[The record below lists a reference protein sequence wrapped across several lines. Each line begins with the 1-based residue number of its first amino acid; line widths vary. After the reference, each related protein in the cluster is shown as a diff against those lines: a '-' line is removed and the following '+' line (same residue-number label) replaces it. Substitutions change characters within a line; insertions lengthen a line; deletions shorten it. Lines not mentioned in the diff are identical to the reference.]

1 MSPLILVAALLSFAL
16 GAGVLWSNPRRFV
29 NQVFALSALASAS
42 WLLSVFMAQ
51 VAGESLAVG
60 LQADPVPWLRTASV
74 IGAFFPWIIWL
85 LKESVVTA
93 EGTVAATFRRSV
105 AWFAIGMLLAT
116 LPFSRTFIL
125 PESQP
130 GAPGGRGIAYSI
142 YMAISIGLYLFMV
155 IQSYRQLLTQSGI
168 RRLEM
173 QFLTFN
179 AAVACLVAIVIN
191 AWGNYLDSRA
201 IARLSPATILVFYAL
216 TAWAVTFHR
225 VFDAQQV
232 FVGLGQKVALV
243 GVLCAGVLGLAHVL
257 TPILPSP
264 FDLLLS
270 LAVWGPAA
278 FWLDR
283 SSRDWLRLSP
293 AQQVAALRRAAT
305 EMARS
310 QPSPE
315 KLVTDFEH
323 LLRVHYHAS
332 FASLLFDSGES
343 YTGTDLS
350 LAKTRTGHH
359 ALCKAGWA
367 TPESLQR
374 QRAAPG
380 LVDLRHL
387 LAEHNLGLLVTAPRN
402 HPEPTLVAALGV
414 KTNKRPFTYPEV
426 QQLQEIA
433 EFMDNVLARSRLTLQ
448 ARQSEQLAVI
458 GLVGASLAHEIRN
471 PLVSIKTFAHLLP
484 SRFEDPAFR
493 QRFNQLIPTEVDR
506 IDSLTQQLLD
516 LAHPRAHLLERV
528 SLHGIVRDTLDLMQT
543 NATEAK
549 VAIVPKLG
557 ANPDTIHADGSAIR
571 QVLINL
577 LINAIQALD
586 GQAEGKAIEIFTRS
600 LSNGGVILDVSDN
613 GPGIPAE
620 QRSRLFHPFA
630 STKTKGM
637 GLGLAICA
645 DILREHKATINV
657 PDIGRPGATFR
668 ITFPCPP
675 PSS

>member
-1 MSPLILVAALLSFAL
+1 MSALILTAAFVSLAI
-16 GAGVLWSNPRRFV
+16 GAGVLWANPHRFV
-29 NQVFALSALASAS
+29 NRAFVLSALASAG
-42 WLLSVFMAQ
+42 WLTCVF
-51 VAGESLAVG
+51 VAAYQGARYVPGS
-60 LQADPVPWLRTASV
+60 DFNPVPWLRGGSIV
-74 IGAFFPWIIWL
+74 GAFFPWIIWL
-85 LKESVVTA
+85 MKESILV
-93 EGTVAATFRRSV
+93 EAAFQRQALRRSWP
-105 AWFAIGMLLAT
+105 WFAIGCGLAVLAST
-116 LPFSRTFIL
+116 DFFIPRGSTPDNPSRGL
-125 PESQP
+125 
-130 GAPGGRGIAYSI
+130 GYLV
-142 YMAISIGLYLFMV
+142 YNAISVPLYVVLIFDAF
-155 IQSYRQLLTQSGI
+155 RQLRTQTGI
-168 RRLEM
+168 RRIEM

-179 AAVACLVAIVIN
+179 AGVACLAAILIN
-191 AWGNYLDSRA
+191 AWGSYLDMRA
-201 IARLSPATILVFYAL
+201 LARLSPLTILIFYAL

-225 VFDAQQV
+225 VFDAEQV
-232 FVGLGQKVALV
+232 FVALGQRVALIV
-243 GVLCAGVLGLAHVL
+243 ALCAGVLGLAQAL
-257 TPILPSP
+257 QPILPSP

-270 LAVWGPAA
+270 LTVCGPAA

-283 SSRDWLRLSP
+283 NSRDWLRISP
-293 AQQVAALRRAAT
+293 AQHVATLRRAAT
-305 EMARS
+305 EFARS
-310 QPSPE
+310 QPSPD
-315 KLVTDFEH
+315 KLVMDFEE
-323 LLRVHYHAS
+323 LLRAHYHAS
-332 FASLLFDSGES
+332 FAHLLFDGGEA
-343 YTGTDLS
+343 YAGAGAS
-350 LAKTRTGHH
+350 LALPKSRSGYQ

-380 LVDLRHL
+380 LVDLRQL
-387 LAEHNLGLLVTAPRN
+387 MTEHDLGLLVTAPRG

-484 SRFEDPAFR
+484 TRFEDPAFR

-516 LAHPRAHLLERV
+516 LAHPRSHILERV

-549 VAIVPKLG
+549 VAITPRLG
-557 ANPDTIHADGSAIR
+557 ANPDVIHADGSAIR

-577 LINAIQALD
+577 LINSIQALEAQPD
-586 GQAEGKAIEIFTRS
+586 NRAIEIFTRS

-645 DILREHKATINV
+645 DILREHNATINV
-657 PDIGRPGATFR
+657 PELGRPGATFR

-675 PSS
+675 P

>member
-1 MSPLILVAALLSFAL
+1 MTLIYLLT
-16 GAGVLWSNPRRFV
+16 AGISLAIGLIVLWTNPRRFL
-29 NQVFALSALASAS
+29 NQVFSLTSLLVTVWILFVERAQRAGLLTSDELSP
-42 WLLSVFMAQ
+42 
-51 VAGESLAVG
+51 E
-60 LQADPVPWLRTASV
+60 PVPWLRANAAV
-74 IGAFFPWIIWL
+74 AALFPWVIWL
-85 LKESVVTA
+85 FKESVLDPETSA
-93 EGTVAATFRRSV
+93 GVALRRSLPWLALGV
-105 AWFAIGMLLAT
+105 ALGALTLVDSFIFANPTPGTARRGAAYAIYLGASFLLYVFLIGET
-116 LPFSRTFIL
+116 
-125 PESQP
+125 
-130 GAPGGRGIAYSI
+130 
-142 YMAISIGLYLFMV
+142 
-155 IQSYRQLLTQSGI
+155 YRQAKSQAGI

-173 QFLTFN
+173 QFLALN
-179 AAVACLVAIVIN
+179 AGVACLAVLALIAIGTFFDYREL
-191 AWGNYLDSRA
+191 ARA
-201 IARLSPATILVFYAL
+201 SPLCILLFYAL

-225 VFDAQQV
+225 VFDAHQV
-232 FVGLGQKVALV
+232 FVSLGQRVALIGALCL
-243 GVLCAGVLGLAHVL
+243 GVLTLMRVFG
-257 TPILPSP
+257 PIVPPP
-264 FDLLLS
+264 FELWLS
-270 LAVWGPAA
+270 LAFCAPLA

-283 SSRDWLRLSP
+283 SSREWLRLTP
-293 AQQVAALRRAAT
+293 AQNVAIVRRAAT
-305 EMARS
+305 DLARS
-310 QPSPE
+310 QPSPD
-315 KLVTDFEH
+315 KLVLDFEQ
-323 LLRVHYHAS
+323 LLRVHYQAS
-332 FASLLFDSGES
+332 FANLLFDSGEV
-343 YTGTDLS
+343 YVGGDVT
-350 LAKTRTGHH
+350 LAKSRPAHP

-380 LVDLRHL
+380 LVDLRHV
-387 LAEHNLGLLVTAPRN
+387 LAEHNLGLLVTAPRSD
-402 HPEPTLVAALGV
+402 PEPTLVAALGV
-414 KTNKRPFTYPEV
+414 KTTKRPFTYPEV

-484 SRFEDPAFR
+484 TRFEDPAFR
-493 QRFNQLIPTEVDR
+493 HRFNQLIPTEVDR

-549 VAIVPKLG
+549 VTITPKLG
-557 ANPDTIHADGSAIR
+557 AEPDTIHADGSAIR

-577 LINAIQALD
+577 LINAIQALE
-586 GQAEGKAIEIFTRS
+586 GQTDAKAIEIATRS
-600 LSNGGVILDVSDN
+600 LSNGSVILDVSDN

-657 PDIGRPGATFR
+657 PDIGRSGATFR